1 MTAAGGGSPAELWTG
16 LMAAA
21 RGERSSAVAR
31 AALALSVDEG
41 RPRLG
46 WVIPPPWEEVEQR
59 IARVLRAVPSVAGSL
74 IVATGGWAFAA
85 LAAAETAAPGY
96 RLSVVDTLDAG
107 RLARYLAGHDGAGAA
122 LAVSG
127 SGQTYETRCLAEVVS
142 VPWRSRPGGGGLV
155 WLTGTTVAGGL
166 ALRAPDAINA
176 LLGGP
181 SSVPF
186 AVACALTGPERF
198 RRAYEQFARLAPQA
212 GYRAAE
218 LACAV
223 PARPGARISLL
234 LPGWTGTGVRLWALQ
249 ALRQGLGGKP
259 GGPAWCD
266 VGTESGCP
274 AGADPARGPAG
285 ADVGGG
291 AGAEVGAG
299 AGGDGGVGAA
309 RAWLAST
316 LAGGVAGPGPDPAGT
331 DVDGGG
337 IPGAA
342 RIRLAGV
349 LPCEVAEP
357 GLDPASAL
365 VGAMVVMY
373 ATAVVVACLGLRF
386 GVAFASHPAVAGYKG
401 LLVSRPGCDEVVVG
415 PSGAGAAAAEWLAGR
430 AGLLGAHLVDYG
442 SGVSCAEPG
451 RGWEVHLGSR
461 WNHHSYQAVHGER
474 RLGVVAVVGDRPPEV
489 RTGDGSLDG
498 ALRGLHARQ
507 VAIARATCASLDGR
521 ALLIRVAG
529 PGRGR

>member
-1 MTAAGGGSPAELWTG
+1 
-16 LMAAA
+16 
-21 RGERSSAVAR
+21 
-31 AALALSVDEG
+31 
-41 RPRLG
+41 
-46 WVIPPPWEEVEQR
+46 
-59 IARVLRAVPSVAGSL
+59 
-74 IVATGGWAFAA
+74 
-85 LAAAETAAPGY
+85 
-96 RLSVVDTLDAG
+96 
-107 RLARYLAGHDGAGAA
+107 
-122 LAVSG
+122 
-127 SGQTYETRCLAEVVS
+127 
-142 VPWRSRPGGGGLV
+142 
-155 WLTGTTVAGGL
+155 
-166 ALRAPDAINA
+166 
-176 LLGGP
+176 
-181 SSVPF
+181 
-186 AVACALTGPERF
+186 VACALTGPERF

-234 LPGWTGTGVRLWALQ
+234 LPDWTGTGVRLWALQ

-259 GGPAWCD
+259 GGPARCD
-266 VGTESGCP
+266 IGTESGCP

-291 AGAEVGAG
+291 AVS
-299 AGGDGGVGAA
+299 DLA
-309 RAWLAST
+309 R
-316 LAGGVAGPGPDPAGT
+316 V
-331 DVDGGG
+331 
-337 IPGAA
+337 
-342 RIRLAGV
+342 RLAGV

-365 VGAMVVMY
+365 VGAMAVMY
-373 ATAVVVACLGLRF
+373 ATSVVVACLGLRF
-386 GVAFASHPAVAGYKG
+386 GVAFASHPAVAGYKA
-401 LLVSRPGCDEVVVG
+401 LLASRPGGDEVVVG

-442 SGVSCAEPG
+442 SGVSCIEPG

-474 RLGVVAVVGDRPPEV
+474 RLGVVAVVGDRAPEM
-489 RTGDGSLDG
+489 RTGDLSLDV

-507 VAIARATCASLDGR
+507 VAIARATCASLDDR